1 MSQDRPAT
9 PRERA
14 VQGFE
19 RAFGRSPERL
29 TRAPARV
36 NLIGEHTDYNE
47 GFAMPCAI
55 DRDTVVAAARRDDDI
70 VDVIACDLLAEPDGS
85 SGITGEASVGVAG
98 RDAQGA
104 RGRFRIG
111 DAADVSASP
120 QWLRYVQGMVA
131 VLREQGHAVGGATLS
146 IAGNVPQGAG
156 LSSSASLEMAIGHAF
171 SALNG
176 WTLPPT
182 TMALAGQRAENV
194 YAGCRCGV
202 LDQLSSSLGV
212 KGQALLMDCRSL
224 EVRPIPMP
232 EDIAVL
238 VVDSKIQRGL
248 VDSEYNLRRQQC
260 EAAAKGLGV
269 KALRDVDD
277 ALWSRLG
284 GQLDPVVRRR
294 ARHIISDSQRCAGL
308 ADALSRGDL
317 AAIGHLMRESHE
329 SMRDDFEITVPAID
343 ALAALMQDVIGEH
356 GGARM
361 TGGGFGGCVIALAP
375 RAMVDEIRVAVERG
389 YRSPDGRAAEFHV
402 CAASDGAGVL
412 V

>member
-1 MSQDRPAT
+1 MSQDLQAT

-19 RAFGRSPERL
+19 RAFGSSPERL
-29 TRAPARV
+29 SRAPARV

-55 DRDTVVAAARRDDDI
+55 DRDTVVAAARRDDD
-70 VDVIACDLLAEPDGS
+70 VVEVIACDLAAEKG
-85 SGITGEASVGVAG
+85 GEGG
-98 RDAQGA
+98 EGGEGGA

-111 DAADVSASP
+111 EAADVSVSP

-156 LSSSASLEMAIGHAF
+156 LSSSASLEMAIGQAL

-212 KGQALLMDCRSL
+212 KGHALLMDCRSL

-308 ADALSRGDL
+308 ADALTRGDF
-317 AAIGHLMRESHE
+317 AAIGQLMRESHW
-329 SMRDDFEITVPAID
+329 SMRDDFEITVPPID
-343 ALAALMQDVIGEH
+343 ALAALMQDVIGDH

-389 YRSPDGRAAEFHV
+389 YRSPDGRAAEVHV

-412 V
+412 A

>member
-1 MSQDRPAT
+1 MSQDLQAT

-19 RAFGRSPERL
+19 RAFGQAPERL
-29 TRAPARV
+29 SRAPARV

-55 DRDTVVAAARRDDDI
+55 DRDTVVAAAQRDDD
-70 VDVIACDLLAEPDGS
+70 VIEVLACDLPAEAGGS
-85 SGITGEASVGVAG
+85 SGIASVSGE
-98 RDAQGA
+98 GA

-212 KGQALLMDCRSL
+212 KGHALLMDCRSL

-277 ALWSRLG
+277 GLWSRLG

-294 ARHIISDSQRCAGL
+294 ARHIITDSHRCAGL
-308 ADALSRGDL
+308 ADALSRGDF
-317 AAIGHLMRESHE
+317 AAISHLMRESHW

-375 RAMVDEIRVAVERG
+375 RAMVDEIRVAVGRG
-389 YRSPDGRAAEFHV
+389 YRSPDGRAAEVHV

-412 V
+412 A

>member
-1 MSQDRPAT
+1 MSESRQTT

-14 VQGFE
+14 VAGFE
-19 RAFGRSPERL
+19 RAFERTPTRL
-29 TRAPARV
+29 SRAPARV

-55 DRDTVVAAARRDDDI
+55 DRETVVAASPREDGI
-70 VDVIACDLLAEPDGS
+70 VEVLACDLPGD
-85 SGITGEASVGVAG
+85 TAG
-98 RDAQGA
+98 ALGGLGGGGA
-104 RGRFRIG
+104 VGRFLVD
-111 DAADVSASP
+111 DAANVEASP

-131 VLREQGHAVGGATLS
+131 VLREQGQAVGGATLA

-156 LSSSASLEMAIGHAF
+156 LSSSASLEMAIGQAL
-171 SALNG
+171 SALGG
-176 WTLPPT
+176 WTLAPT
-182 TMALAGQRAENV
+182 AMALAGQRAENV

-212 KGQALLMDCRSL
+212 KDHALLMDCRSL
-224 EVRPIPMP
+224 EVRPVPMP
-232 EDIAVL
+232 ADIAVL

-260 EAAAKGLGV
+260 EAAARGLGV
-269 KALRDVDD
+269 RALRDVDD
-277 ALWSRLG
+277 GLWSRLG

-308 ADALSRGDL
+308 ADALARGDF
-317 AAIGHLMRESHE
+317 AEISRLMRESHW

-343 ALAALMQDVIGEH
+343 ALAALMQDVIGTA

-361 TGGGFGGCVIALAP
+361 TGGGFGGCVIALGP
-375 RAMVDEIRVAVERG
+375 RAMVDEIRLAVERG
-389 YRSPDGRAAEFHV
+389 YRSPDGRAAEVHV
-402 CAASDGAGVL
+402 CAASDGAGVMA
-412 V
+412 

>member
-1 MSQDRPAT
+1 MSQDRQAT

-19 RAFGRSPERL
+19 RAFGQSPERL
-29 TRAPARV
+29 SRAPARV

-55 DRDTVVAAARRDDDI
+55 DRDTVVAAAHRDDD
-70 VDVIACDLLAEPDGS
+70 VIEVLACDLPAE
-85 SGITGEASVGVAG
+85 AG
-98 RDAQGA
+98 GPGDGA

-111 DAADVSASP
+111 DATDVAASP

-176 WTLPPT
+176 WSLPPT

-212 KGQALLMDCRSL
+212 KGHALLMDCRSL
-224 EVRPIPMP
+224 AVRPIPMP
-232 EDIAVL
+232 ADIAVL

-269 KALRDVDD
+269 TALRDVDD
-277 ALWSRLG
+277 ALWSHRA

-294 ARHIISDSQRCAGL
+294 ARHIIWDSRRCAGL
-308 ADALSRGDL
+308 ADALMRGDL
-317 AAIGHLMRESHE
+317 AAIGHLMRESHW
-329 SMRDDFEITVPAID
+329 SMRDDFEITVPPID
-343 ALAALMQDVIGEH
+343 ALAALMQDVIGDH

-375 RAMVDEIRVAVERG
+375 RALVDEIRVAVERG
-389 YRSPDGRAAEFHV
+389 YRSPDGRAAEVHV

-412 V
+412 A

>member
-1 MSQDRPAT
+1 MSQDLPAT

-19 RAFGRSPERL
+19 RAFGQAPARL
-29 TRAPARV
+29 SRAPARV

-55 DRDTVVAAARRDDDI
+55 DRDTVVAAARRDDD
-70 VDVIACDLLAEPDGS
+70 VVEVLACDLPAEADVDG
-85 SGITGEASVGVAG
+85 
-98 RDAQGA
+98 GA

-176 WTLPPT
+176 WALPPT

-212 KGQALLMDCRSL
+212 KGHALLMDCRSL

-294 ARHIISDSQRCAGL
+294 ARHIISDSHRCAGL
-308 ADALSRGDL
+308 ADALSRGDF
-317 AAIGHLMRESHE
+317 AAIAHLMRESHW

-343 ALAALMQDVIGEH
+343 ALAALMQDVIGDH

-375 RAMVDEIRVAVERG
+375 RAMVDEIRTAVERG
-389 YRSPDGRAAEFHV
+389 YHSPDGRAAEVHV

-412 V
+412 A

>member
-1 MSQDRPAT
+1 MSQDLQAT

-19 RAFGRSPERL
+19 RAFGSSPERL
-29 TRAPARV
+29 SRAPARV

-55 DRDTVVAAARRDDDI
+55 DRDTVVAAARREDD
-70 VDVIACDLLAEPDGS
+70 VVEVIACDLPAEAGGS
-85 SGITGEASVGVAG
+85 SAIAG
-98 RDAQGA
+98 NESGSAKGA

-111 DAADVSASP
+111 EAADVSASP

-131 VLREQGHAVGGATLS
+131 VLREQGLPVGGATLS

-156 LSSSASLEMAIGHAF
+156 LSSSASLEMAIGQAM

-212 KGQALLMDCRSL
+212 KGHALLMDCRSL
-224 EVRPIPMP
+224 EVRAIPMP

-308 ADALSRGDL
+308 ADALTRGDF
-317 AAIGHLMRESHE
+317 AAIGQLMRESHW
-329 SMRDDFEITVPAID
+329 SMRDDFEITVPPID
-343 ALAALMQDVIGEH
+343 ALAALMQDVIGDH

-389 YRSPDGRAAEFHV
+389 YRSPDGRAAEVHV

-412 V
+412 A

>member
-1 MSQDRPAT
+1 MSQT
-9 PRERA
+9 PSTPPRDRA
-14 VQGFE
+14 VDGFQ
-19 RAFGRSPERL
+19 RAFGRAAERL
-29 TRAPARV
+29 SRAPARV

-55 DRDTVVAAARRDDDI
+55 DRETVVAAAPRED
-70 VDVIACDLLAEPDGS
+70 DVIEVLACDLPGGQGQAGA
-85 SGITGEASVGVAG
+85 SG
-98 RDAQGA
+98 GA
-104 RGRFRIG
+104 FGRFRVG
-111 DAADVSASP
+111 EAADVSASP

-131 VLREQGHAVGGATLS
+131 VLREQGHAVGGATLA

-156 LSSSASLEMAIGHAF
+156 LSSSASLEMAIGQAL

-176 WTLPPT
+176 WTLTPT
-182 TMALAGQRAENV
+182 AMALTGQRAENV

-212 KGQALLMDCRSL
+212 KDHALLMDCRSL
-224 EVRPIPMP
+224 DVRPIAMP
-232 EDIAVL
+232 ADLAVL

-260 EAAAKGLGV
+260 EAAARGLGV
-269 KALRDVDD
+269 KALRDVDE

-284 GQLDPVVRRR
+284 GTLDLVVRRR
-294 ARHIISDSQRCAGL
+294 ARHIISDSRRCAGL
-308 ADALSRGDL
+308 AGALGHGDL
-317 AAIGHLMRESHE
+317 AAIGHLMRESHW

-343 ALAALMQDVIGEH
+343 ALAALMQEVIGEH

-375 RAMVDEIRVAVERG
+375 RAMVGEIRAAVERG
-389 YRSPDGRAAEFHV
+389 YRSPDGRAAELHV
-402 CAASDGAGVL
+402 CAASDGAGQL
-412 V
+412 A

>member
-1 MSQDRPAT
+1 MSQDREAT

-19 RAFGRSPERL
+19 RAFGRAPERL
-29 TRAPARV
+29 SRAPARV

-55 DRDTVVAAARRDDDI
+55 DRDTVVAAAHRDDD
-70 VDVIACDLLAEPDGS
+70 VVEVLACDLPDEGGGAGDAMGADGARR
-85 SGITGEASVGVAG
+85 SGGL
-98 RDAQGA
+98 GA

-131 VLREQGHAVGGATLS
+131 VLREQGQAVRGATLS

-212 KGQALLMDCRSL
+212 RGHALLMDCRSL

-232 EDIAVL
+232 EDIVVL

-277 ALWSRLG
+277 GLWSRLG

-294 ARHIISDSQRCAGL
+294 ARHIISDSHRCAGL
-308 ADALSRGDL
+308 AEALSRGDF
-317 AAIGHLMRESHE
+317 AAIGHLMRESHW

-375 RAMVDEIRVAVERG
+375 RAMVDEIRAAVERG
-389 YRSPDGRAAEFHV
+389 YRSPDGRAAEVHV

-412 V
+412 A

>member
-1 MSQDRPAT
+1 MSQMSSTPPRDRAA
-9 PRERA
+9 E
-14 VQGFE
+14 GFE
-19 RAFGRSPERL
+19 RAFGRAAERMS
-29 TRAPARV
+29 RAPARV

-55 DRDTVVAAARRDDDI
+55 DRDTVVAAAAREDD
-70 VDVIACDLLAEPDGS
+70 VVEVLACDLPDG
-85 SGITGEASVGVAG
+85 AG
-98 RDAQGA
+98 AGGGA
-104 RGRFRIG
+104 LGRFRIG
-111 DAADVSASP
+111 EAADVASSP

-131 VLREQGHAVGGATLS
+131 VLREQGRAVGGATLA

-156 LSSSASLEMAIGHAF
+156 LSSSASLEMAVGQAL

-176 WTLPPT
+176 WTLAPAE
-182 TMALAGQRAENV
+182 MALAGQRAENV

-212 KGQALLMDCRSL
+212 KDHALLMDCRSL
-224 EVRPIPMP
+224 AVRAIPMP
-232 EDIAVL
+232 ADLAVL

-260 EAAAKGLGV
+260 EAAARGLGV

-284 GQLDPVVRRR
+284 GTLDLVVRRR
-294 ARHIISDSQRCAGL
+294 ARHIISDSRRCAGL
-308 ADALSRGDL
+308 ADALGRGDL
-317 AAIGHLMRESHE
+317 AAIGHLMRESHW

-343 ALAALMQDVIGEH
+343 ALAALMQEVIGDH

-375 RAMVDEIRVAVERG
+375 RAMVGEIRAAVERG
-389 YRSPDGRAAEFHV
+389 YRSPDGRAAEVHV

-412 V
+412 A

>member
-1 MSQDRPAT
+1 MSESRQT
-9 PRERA
+9 SPRERA
-14 VQGFE
+14 VAGFE
-19 RAFGRSPERL
+19 RAFERAPTRL
-29 TRAPARV
+29 SRAPARV

-55 DRDTVVAAARRDDDI
+55 DRETVVAAAPREDGI
-70 VDVIACDLLAEPDGS
+70 LEVLACDLNGAEDGGRGGLAGDG
-85 SGITGEASVGVAG
+85 AL
-98 RDAQGA
+98 
-104 RGRFRIG
+104 GRFRVE
-111 DAADVSASP
+111 DAANVGGSP

-131 VLREQGHAVGGATLS
+131 VLREQGQAVGGATLA

-156 LSSSASLEMAIGHAF
+156 LSSSASLEMAIGQAL
-171 SALNG
+171 SALGG
-176 WTLPPT
+176 WTLAPT
-182 TMALAGQRAENV
+182 AMALAGQRAENV

-212 KGQALLMDCRSL
+212 QDHALLMDCRSL
-224 EVRPIPMP
+224 EVRPVPMP
-232 EDIAVL
+232 ADIAVL

-260 EAAAKGLGV
+260 EAAARGLGV
-269 KALRDVDD
+269 RALRDVDD
-277 ALWSRLG
+277 GLWSRLG

-294 ARHIISDSQRCAGL
+294 ARHIISDSRRCAGL
-308 ADALSRGDL
+308 ADALARGDF
-317 AAIGHLMRESHE
+317 AEISRLMRESHW

-343 ALAALMQDVIGEH
+343 ALAALMQDVIGSA

-375 RAMVDEIRVAVERG
+375 RAMVDEIRLAVERG
-389 YRSPDGRAAEFHV
+389 YRSPDGRAAELHV

-412 V
+412 A